1 MRAVRGGRGVL
12 LPVLGGGPPAGGSL
26 RSISKGA
33 PKSVKFWL
41 FRFRELH
48 GEISVVV
55 EPAVA
60 EAECAAANT
69 PPEAPP
75 SAAPPS
81 PSRTAARSDVVNLT
95 LSRVEGHNAVLR
107 ETS

>member
-1 MRAVRGGRGVL
+1 L
-12 LPVLGGGPPAGGSL
+12 L

-33 PKSVKFWL
+33 HVKFWL

-60 EAECAAANT
+60 EAERAAANA

-75 SAAPPS
+75 SAAVPPS